1 MTVKDLISNTCYLFG
16 IHGYTVNGC
25 GLWIVTVNQTLV
37 DPSKIESILRT
48 STSELTSTS
57 SFSLNILT
65 TELTPTSDPTL
76 NSTTIKPA
84 MTNNGG

>member
-1 MTVKDLISNTCYLFG
+1 MF
-16 IHGYTVNGC
+16 
-25 GLWIVTVNQTLV
+25 TLV
-37 DPSKIESILRT
+37 DPSTIESILRT

-76 NSTTIKPA
+76 NSTTIKPTMA
-84 MTNNGG
+84 NNGGKISLICIALLFLIEPSN